1 MIHQKNYFSHEIQSK
16 VGSLFIEGPITV
28 KQLEQWEFHKDLNTF
43 RPANRQKEALKTIIE
58 RPEGRIYVARHVNTI
73 VGYVAYIYPDTME
86 RWSKAQLDNLIELG
100 AIEVCPSYR
109 GYSLAKHLIYQ
120 SMKDDAMDDYIV
132 ISTEYY
138 WHWDLKNTGVTM
150 WQYRSILE
158 RIMNNAG
165 LYEQKTTDPE
175 IASHPVN
182 SLMVRIGSRVD
193 EISIEQFN
201 KIRLMKT
208 NYKLY

>member
-1 MIHQKNYFSHEIQSK
+1 MIHQKNYFSHEIQSPI
-16 VGSLFIEGPITV
+16 GSLFIEGPISV
-28 KQLEQWEFHKDLNTF
+28 KQLQLWNFHSDLNTF

-58 RPEGRIYVARHVNTI
+58 RPEGRIYVARHMDTI
-73 VGYVAYIYPDTME
+73 VGYVAYVYPDTME
-86 RWSKAQLDNLIELG
+86 RWSQAKLENLIELG
-100 AIEVCPSYR
+100 AVEISPKYR
-109 GYSLAKHLIYQ
+109 GYSLAKHLIYY
-120 SMKDDAMDDYIV
+120 SMQDDAMNDYIV

-150 WQYRSILE
+150 WEYRSILE

-165 LYEQKTTDPE
+165 LFEQKTTDPE

-193 EISIEQFN
+193 NESVEQFD

-208 NYKLY
+208 KYRI